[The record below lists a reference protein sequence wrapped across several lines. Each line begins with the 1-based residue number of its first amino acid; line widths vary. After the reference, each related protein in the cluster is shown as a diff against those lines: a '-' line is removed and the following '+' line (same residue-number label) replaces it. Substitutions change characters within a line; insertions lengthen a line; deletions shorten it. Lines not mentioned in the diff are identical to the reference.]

1 MNFLL
6 EIIDVQVVIVVIFF
20 VGVNGVFDVLLI
32 IKGILFFVI
41 EQEVIDGI
49 NNIKVVI
56 LVMLVIRLFY
66 LNVIE
71 IVYGLIRY
79 LINDEV
85 IVGVNNEFFI
95 ILVKFI
101 VVFNNVFEM

>member
-1 MNFLL
+1 
-6 EIIDVQVVIVVIFF
+6 
-20 VGVNGVFDVLLI
+20 
-32 IKGILFFVI
+32 
-41 EQEVIDGI
+41 
-49 NNIKVVI
+49 
-56 LVMLVIRLFY
+56 MLVIRLFY

-79 LINDEV
+79 LINDEA

-101 VVFNNVFEM
+101 VVFNNVFEMWVLIEFLNGVIKILFLL

>member
-1 MNFLL
+1 
-6 EIIDVQVVIVVIFF
+6 
-20 VGVNGVFDVLLI
+20 
-32 IKGILFFVI
+32 
-41 EQEVIDGI
+41 
-49 NNIKVVI
+49 
-56 LVMLVIRLFY
+56 MLVIRLFY

-101 VVFNNVFEM
+101 VVFNNVFEMWVLIEFLNGVIKILFLL